1 MLIANLKKMEDA
13 PQKGTVLA
21 YFQSKIM
28 MEPYADRLALKNALM
43 EEERSGEELLE
54 MHLFD
59 ETKENRCIR
68 SESRRFPD
76 GVIEYVSDF
85 SHQDMDN
92 VFAETVLL
100 ENGDG
105 KMTVWNHIRYDEQN
119 GMASLDDYRLSMEK
133 EG

>member
-21 YFQSKIM
+21 YFRSKIM

-59 ETKENRCIR
+59 ETKEYRCIR
-68 SESRRFPD
+68 SESRGFPD